1 MRKAIDFIKKP
12 LLIIS
17 SIVFAIFAVV
27 LIAVSS
33 QSHGKKYE
41 YSETFFGTTMKVI
54 FTFKDSA
61 TIEVKSVAAGMSS
74 TEEIKYEIKG
84 DDLYLMEVGSTT
96 WDKAGEIDAFEIEL
110 EYIEED
116 DEGFETKVE
125 IDLVCKQNQ
134 NTKTLSIVMIAVFGV
149 LAAGSAAVLVL
160 DKKGKLNFLFKNQE
174 VQATSAADAQPV
186 ETAQA
191 VPTAPVVEA
200 APEAPASP
208 VEQVAETAPA
218 EPEVQVEVKKET
230 DSNN

>member
-17 SIVFAIFAVV
+17 AAVFAIFAVV

-41 YSETFFGTTMKVI
+41 YSETFFGTTMKVTY
-54 FTFKDSA
+54 TFKNSA
-61 TIEVKSVAAGMSS
+61 TIEVKTVVAGMSS

-96 WDKAGEIDAFEIEL
+96 WEKAGEIDAFEIEL

-116 DEGFETKVE
+116 DEGFGTKVE
-125 IDLVCKQNQ
+125 IDLVCKQNK
-134 NTKTLSIVMIAVFGV
+134 NIKTLSIAMMAVFGV

-160 DKKGKLNFLFKNQE
+160 DKKGMLKFLFKEEAQAQVAENVAVE
-174 VQATSAADAQPV
+174 VQPDAPIAQEPV
-186 ETAQA
+186 AETTE
-191 VPTAPVVEA
+191 V
-200 APEAPASP
+200 APEAPDAEAAP
-208 VEQVAETAPA
+208 VQEVAPETAPEA
-218 EPEVQVEVKKET
+218 PVETETKE
-230 DSNN
+230 

>member
-41 YSETFFGTTMKVI
+41 YSETFFGVNMDIT
-54 FTFKDSA
+54 FTFKS
-61 TIEVKSVAAGMSS
+61 KSTVELEMAVAGEYTSDVYQYK
-74 TEEIKYEIKG
+74 IDDG
-84 DDLYLMEVGSTT
+84 DLYTYNSETKT
-96 WDKAGEIDAFEIEL
+96 WGYDGEIDAFELELYLPAEALESTQGMEIE
-110 EYIEED
+110 
-116 DEGFETKVE
+116 
-125 IDLVCKQNQ
+125 LVCKQNQ
-134 NTKTLSIVMIAVFGV
+134 NIKTLSIVMIAVFGV

-160 DKKGKLNFLFKNQE
+160 DKKGMLKFLFKNQE
-174 VQATSAADAQPV
+174 APATPAADAQPV
-186 ETAQA
+186 EAAQA

-208 VEQVAETAPA
+208 VEQVAETTPA